1 MLSSADTARAA
12 VADTILALERS
23 CLEAESAF
31 VERRWDDVERAFGAQ
46 SALTGELGRLFVAE
60 PQTAPENDV
69 KVEQR
74 VRGILAY
81 RDDQLRRMRVYHADV
96 ESRLQSIGKV
106 RALSRSI
113 GNGERTGALY
123 DTQQ

>member
-1 MLSSADTARAA
+1 MHSSADTGGAA
-12 VADTILALERS
+12 VADVILALERS
-23 CLEAESAF
+23 CLDAESAF

-46 SALTGELGRLFVAE
+46 STLTGELGRLFAVD
-60 PQTAPENDV
+60 PETSPERDA

-81 RDDQLRRMRVYHADV
+81 RDDQLQRMRAYHAEV
-96 ESRLQSIGKV
+96 ESRLTSIGKV

-113 GNGERTGALY
+113 GSGERSGFLY
-123 DTQQ
+123 DSRQ